1 MTMAGFTA
9 EASLYTS
16 ARHYRRAAMMPA
28 NSAGAN
34 RIVQQLK
41 SCGSCSPLTWPNGTN
56 TGACARACCQPRQV
70 CTPGGGCRTETV
82 CSTETCQCE
91 GAGGLGSWGWVLT
104 F

>member
-9 EASLYTS
+9 EASLYAS
-16 ARHYRRAAMMPA
+16 ARHYRRGSMAPAA
-28 NSAGAN
+28 AGAN

-41 SCGSCSPLTWPNGTN
+41 SCGACSELTWPNGTP

-70 CTPGGGCRTETV
+70 CTPGAGCRTETV

-91 GAGGLGSWGWVLT
+91 GVGGLGSWNWVFT